1 MSGKEDLRVKRTK
14 KALTEAF
21 MKLMTEKAFEDITVN
36 ELCDEAGVRRATFY
50 KHYTDKF
57 DFLTAYICTLR
68 DRFDSA
74 VWKSDISAPPKEYYV
89 AYAKRLV
96 GFISENST
104 VIDNVLRSN
113 MCPSLLAII
122 LEQNYKDTCER
133 LRASVEAGM
142 RINASVDVTA
152 SMASGAVASAVYGW
166 LKSGKNKPAEELA
179 DEIGEAVACLIEK
192 K

>member
-21 MKLMTEKAFEDITVN
+21 ISLLSKKSFEDITVN
-36 ELCDEAGVRRATFY
+36 ELCDEAGIRRATFY

-57 DFLTAYICTLR
+57 DFLTAYICSLR
-68 DRFDSA
+68 DRFDNT

-89 AYAKRLV
+89 AYAKQLV
-96 GFISENST
+96 VFINENSSAINN
-104 VIDNVLRSN
+104 VIKSN
-113 MCPSLLAII
+113 MFPSLLAII
-122 LEQNYKDTCER
+122 VEQNYKDTRR
-133 LRASVEAGM
+133 LLTASVEAGM
-142 RINASVDVTA
+142 KLNASVDVIA
-152 SMASGAVASAVYGW
+152 SMASGAVAAAIFAWLVMGNNKSAD
-166 LKSGKNKPAEELA
+166 ELA